1 MKNSAIYTVAIIA
14 IVLIGILFYI
24 PYAVE
29 NISYHR
35 TSGEVRAYQ
44 ASLESIQKGDTLS
57 PLFHA
62 ISETVKPAVVVV
74 QVSERVE
81 VQPQASSDTNEFLRH
96 YFGWP
101 LSHGPSASNT
111 QPEYLYKHGLGSGI
125 VIDANEGYILTNWHV
140 VHGADT
146 VNVTLP
152 DGRNYSTQWV
162 RSDSRSDL
170 AVIKISASNLIAV
183 PMGDSNTMR
192 TGDIVLAI
200 GAPEG
205 LTHTVTAGIISATGR
220 VSSDGYQTFLQT
232 DAAINPGNSGGPL
245 VNMRGQVIGVNTA
258 IISAVGG
265 NEGIG
270 LSIPSNT
277 AKVVMSQLIE
287 KGKVTRGYLG
297 VEIEDV
303 NDQKAKELNLPNTKG
318 ALIVKV
324 TPGSPAE
331 KAGLEPN
338 DFIFSVNG
346 DEVSDNMDLLKAITS
361 MEPGQKVT
369 IEFYRKG
376 KKDSVTAQ
384 IGTLPDQIKQKQMQN
399 QSPTLLLT
407 FEGPSKRSL

>member
-1 MKNSAIYTVAIIA
+1 
-14 IVLIGILFYI
+14 
-24 PYAVE
+24 
-29 NISYHR
+29 
-35 TSGEVRAYQ
+35 
-44 ASLESIQKGDTLS
+44 
-57 PLFHA
+57 
-62 ISETVKPAVVVV
+62 
-74 QVSERVE
+74 
-81 VQPQASSDTNEFLRH
+81 
-96 YFGWP
+96 
-101 LSHGPSASNT
+101 
-111 QPEYLYKHGLGSGI
+111 
-125 VIDANEGYILTNWHV
+125 
-140 VHGADT
+140 
-146 VNVTLP
+146 
-152 DGRNYSTQWV
+152 
-162 RSDSRSDL
+162 
-170 AVIKISASNLIAV
+170 
-183 PMGDSNTMR
+183 
-192 TGDIVLAI
+192 
-200 GAPEG
+200 
-205 LTHTVTAGIISATGR
+205 
-220 VSSDGYQTFLQT
+220 
-232 DAAINPGNSGGPL
+232 
-245 VNMRGQVIGVNTA
+245 
-258 IISAVGG
+258 
-265 NEGIG
+265 
-270 LSIPSNT
+270 
-277 AKVVMSQLIE
+277 MSQLIE